1 MGDSGET
8 VNASH
13 ARDVIVRPCPKLFP
27 SFTVTWPELDA
38 FCRIYAKAKKDTY
51 LPDAYRK
58 PGKAEPYRGIVADT
72 KAYAMN
78 VPEKEPSDEERI
90 ARAISRTAHAWLR
103 CTRPPASSSR
113 STAASP
119 RLQRGTDA
127 RRPRCGGRLPRG
139 SRQRA
144 CMCSRFTERRNERRQ
159 RQELK
164 QRQKYWNFHRGN

>member
-13 ARDVIVRPCPKLFP
+13 ARETTCCWPCPRLFP
-27 SFTVTWPELDA
+27 SFTVNAGQMAL
-38 FCRIYAKAKKDTY
+38 FYAVRHKVRRDEY

-90 ARAISRTAHAWLR
+90 AWAISRYGSCVAKMHK
-103 CTRPPASSSR
+103 ASGKLVEVYRSVTEAAKRNGR
-113 STAASP
+113 STAT
-119 RLQRGTDA
+119 L
-127 RRPRCGGRLPRG
+127 
-139 SRQRA
+139 
-144 CMCSRFTERRNERRQ
+144 RRQ
-159 RQELK
+159 IAEGFSPKSLYVFEIHGK
-164 QRQKYWNFHRGN
+164 EE

>member
-90 ARAISRTAHAWLR
+90 ARAISRYGSCVAKMHK
-103 CTRPPASSSR
+103 ASGKLVEVYRSVTEAAKRNGR
-113 STAASP
+113 STAT
-119 RLQRGTDA
+119 L
-127 RRPRCGGRLPRG
+127 
-139 SRQRA
+139 
-144 CMCSRFTERRNERRQ
+144 RRQ
-159 RQELK
+159 IAEGFSSKSLYVFEIHGK
-164 QRQKYWNFHRGN
+164 EE